1 MARPIREDCMSSLWM
16 FPALLAGILTGFP
29 VSFVMLAL
37 AILFGLQSFGTVGLL
52 HQSLLKI
59 EEVATAQVL
68 AAVPLFIFMGAMF
81 EASGIASRLF
91 EAIHMWT
98 RRIPGGMAIGTV
110 LMCVVFAA
118 TSGVVGATETV
129 VGLLAIPAMLRH
141 NYNKPL
147 ICGTIC
153 AGGSLG
159 TIIPPSVLAVV
170 IGPVANA
177 SVGSIL
183 IGMIVP
189 GLMLAASY
197 IVYIFVRC
205 LLRPQDGPRIEGEPV
220 PPLAD
225 RLVLTVQVLIPPV
238 LVIIAVLGS
247 MMAGIATPTEA
258 SATGA
263 LGTVLLAAA
272 YRRLTWPTLVD
283 STLRTVRITAM
294 ILFIVTCGSIFASIF
309 VGSGGLETIDR
320 MMKATD
326 VGPWGLFGVVMLITF
341 LAGFMLDP
349 LVIILII
356 VPITAPLIVSAG
368 FDVVWFCVVFLVMLQ
383 TAYLTPPMAPSIF
396 YLRGIAP
403 KEITLRHMYVGIWP
417 FIGLQLLVLCM
428 IVAFPRCV
436 TWLPALM
443 IGR

>member
-1 MARPIREDCMSSLWM
+1 MSSLWM

-29 VSFVMLAL
+29 VSFVMLTL

-238 LVIIAVLGS
+238 IVIIAVLGS

-272 YRRLTWPTLVD
+272 YGRLTWPTLVD

-320 MMKATD
+320 MMKATN
-326 VGPWGLFGVVMLITF
+326 VGPWGLFGVVMFITF

-417 FIGLQLLVLCM
+417 FIGLQLLVLCT
-428 IVAFPRCV
+428 IIAFPRCV

>member
-1 MARPIREDCMSSLWM
+1 MSSLWM
-16 FPALLAGILTGFP
+16 FPALIAGILTGFP
-29 VSFVMLAL
+29 VSFVMLSL
-37 AILFGLQSFGTVGLL
+37 AVMFGMVTFGPVGLL

-91 EAIHMWT
+91 DAIHMWT
-98 RRIPGGMAIGTV
+98 RKIPGGMAIGTV

-129 VGLLAIPAMLRH
+129 VGLLAIPAMMKH

-183 IGMIVP
+183 IGMIIP
-189 GLMLAASY
+189 GLMLATSY
-197 IVYIFVRC
+197 IIYIFVRC
-205 LLRPQDGPRIEGEPV
+205 LIRPQDGPRVLSTDDLPTSGERLALTFKV
-220 PPLAD
+220 MLPPI
-225 RLVLTVQVLIPPV
+225 V
-238 LVIIAVLGS
+238 VIICVIGS
-247 MMAGIATPTEA
+247 MMMGIATPTEA
-258 SATGA
+258 AATGA
-263 LGTVLLAAA
+263 LGTVLLALA
-272 YRRLTWPTLVD
+272 YGRFTWPVLVD

-294 ILFIVTCGSIFASIF
+294 ILFIVTCGSIFAAIF
-309 VGSGGLETIDR
+309 VGSGGLETLTYL
-320 MMKATD
+320 MKASNL
-326 VGPWGLFGVVMLITF
+326 GPWGLLSIVLFITF

-349 LVIILII
+349 LVIILIV
-356 VPITAPLIVSAG
+356 VPISAPLVTAVG

-403 KEITLRHMYVGIWP
+403 PEITLRDMYVGIWP
-417 FIGLQLLVLCM
+417 FIGLQLVVVVLIM
-428 IVAFPRCV
+428 VFPDFV
-436 TWLPALM
+436 TWLPNKM
-443 IGR
+443 IAK

>member
-1 MARPIREDCMSSLWM
+1 MSSLWM

-29 VSFVMLAL
+29 VSFVMLTL

-238 LVIIAVLGS
+238 IVIIAVLGS

-272 YRRLTWPTLVD
+272 YGRLTWPTLVELD
-283 STLRTVRITAM
+283 AAHGAHHGDDPVHRHLR
-294 ILFIVTCGSIFASIF
+294 
-309 VGSGGLETIDR
+309 ID
-320 MMKATD
+320 
-326 VGPWGLFGVVMLITF
+326 
-341 LAGFMLDP
+341 
-349 LVIILII
+349 
-356 VPITAPLIVSAG
+356 
-368 FDVVWFCVVFLVMLQ
+368 FCVHFRRLGRPGDDRPHDEGHECRPLGAVRRRDVY
-383 TAYLTPPMAPSIF
+383 YLPRRIYARS
-396 YLRGIAP
+396 A
-403 KEITLRHMYVGIWP
+403 RHHP
-417 FIGLQLLVLCM
+417 HHSTDHRASDRERRL
-428 IVAFPRCV
+428 
-436 TWLPALM
+436 
-443 IGR
+443 

>member
-1 MARPIREDCMSSLWM
+1 MSSLWM

-29 VSFVMLAL
+29 VAFVMLAL
-37 AILFGLQSFGTVGLL
+37 AILFGLHSFGTIGLL

-110 LMCVVFAA
+110 VMCVVFAA

-220 PPLAD
+220 PPMID
-225 RLVLTVQVLIPPV
+225 RVILTVKVLIPPV

-272 YRRLTWPTLVD
+272 YGRLTWPTLVD

-309 VGSGGLETIDR
+309 VGSGGLETLDR
-320 MMKATD
+320 MMKATN

-349 LVIILII
+349 LVIILIV

-403 KEITLRHMYVGIWP
+403 PEITLRHMYVGIWP
-417 FIGLQLLVLCM
+417 FIGLQLIVLCT

-436 TWLPALM
+436 TWLPNLM